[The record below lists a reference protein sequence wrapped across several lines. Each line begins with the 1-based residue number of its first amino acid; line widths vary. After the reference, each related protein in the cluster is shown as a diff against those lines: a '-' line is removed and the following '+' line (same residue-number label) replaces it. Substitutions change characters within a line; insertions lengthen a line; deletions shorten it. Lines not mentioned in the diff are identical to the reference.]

1 MDDLNILLY
10 IHTGLEYFF
19 DACYLKLDTGAN
31 AVELLGFRAKC
42 ANNINKILYV
52 QEVLFILLVKESVK
66 ASMAMHCSFKGL
78 HFIIQRFKKK
88 KFLIYMPYKKLFV
101 SNHYV

>member
-1 MDDLNILLY
+1 MDDVNILLY

-19 DACYLKLDTGAN
+19 DACYLELDTGAN

-66 ASMAMHCSFKGL
+66 VSVAMHFSFL
-78 HFIIQRFKKK
+78 FFH
-88 KFLIYMPYKKLFV
+88 IYAV
-101 SNHYV
+101 